1 LKKIKN
7 KIDYQAGQSR
17 NSKREKRKF
26 KRNKRFHG
34 LYNLNPNYYTEVGLI
49 KHEEKIVS
57 QKAFPLDE
65 FLNKNGIGKNEI
77 PSQEIIIPKH
87 FVLEKSHTSSFKIIT
102 KIRRSI
108 THFKGKSVTIDFGK
122 CKDIDYSCIFLLLV
136 ILIEYTDFFEKLD
149 KTLRTKKTRPNIY
162 IKPSKNNEVNARL
175 MAGYLIPEAKATKAF
190 FKPFSMLNFIRGQ
203 KTKKSY
209 MENQK
214 GPAATMIRSYIN
226 DNLKQH
232 GFSLDIDNSAY
243 LDGIISEIL
252 NNAEDH
258 SEFDTW
264 YVSGNIFQSDSNGSE
279 IDDNFV
285 SEINL
290 AFLNFGY
297 SIYSGF
303 ENNKHLNSETYLQM
317 DEMYEM
323 VKTRMRDNNSFSKE
337 EMFTLYSLQEGI
349 SRLNYENEDRGTG
362 TMKILKSFIN
372 LGDYV
377 QEDKKIEPSLL
388 VYSGDVFLKC
398 DHKLRPQMIEG
409 IDVMALNEENDLN
422 LPPESS
428 HLKKLQNSF
437 PGTFL
442 VVKLYINRNH
452 LEKKVR
458 R

>member
-7 KIDYQAGQSR
+7 KIKYKNGQKR
-17 NSKREKRKF
+17 NFKRENKKR
-26 KRNKRFHG
+26 KRNKRYHG
-34 LYNLNPNYYTEVGLI
+34 LYDLEPNYYNDIGLL
-49 KHEEKIVS
+49 KHEDKLIAR
-57 QKAFPLDE
+57 KTFPLDN
-65 FLNKNGIGKNEI
+65 FLNKNGIGESESPSSEI
-77 PSQEIIIPKH
+77 VIPKH
-87 FVLEKSHTSSFKIIT
+87 FVLEKFHSSSFKTIT
-102 KIRRSI
+102 KIRQSI
-108 THFKGKSVTIDFGK
+108 TFFKGKSVTIDFTK
-122 CKDIDYSCIFLLLV
+122 CKEVDYSCIFLLLV

-149 KTLRTKKTRPNIY
+149 NSLRIKKTRPDIY
-162 IKPSKNNEVNARL
+162 IKPSKFNDVNLRL
-175 MAGYLIPEAKATKAF
+175 MAGYLLPEAKATKAF
-190 FKPFSMLNFIRGQ
+190 FKPFSTLNFIRGQ

-209 MENQK
+209 MENEK
-214 GPAATMIRSYIN
+214 GPAATMIRNYIN
-226 DNLKQH
+226 NNLKQH
-232 GFSLDIDNSAY
+232 GFSLDTDNSAY

-264 YVSGNIFQSDSNGSE
+264 YVSGNIFQSENNNV
-279 IDDNFV
+279 DDDFV

-303 ENNKHLNSETYLQM
+303 ENNKNLNKETYRQM
-317 DEMYEM
+317 EEMYEE
-323 VKTRMRDNNSFSKE
+323 VKTQMNGHNFFGKE
-337 EMFTLYSLQEGI
+337 EMFTLYALQEGI

-377 QEDKKIEPSLL
+377 KEDKNIKPSLL

-398 DHKLRPQMIEG
+398 DHKLRPKTIKG
-409 IDVMALNEENDLN
+409 IDVMALNENNDLN
-422 LPPESS
+422 LPPSNS

-442 VVKLYINRNH
+442 VVKLYINKSH
-452 LEKKVR
+452 LERKIRK
-458 R
+458 